1 MRKLVQS
8 YNQAGQQKDTRKI
21 SMNEEYKEN
30 KDTFRENDL
39 EMKEIDDHDYILD
52 AEPLGLELAEIY
64 KKLDKELPKIPEELM
79 V

>member
-8 YNQAGQQKDTRKI
+8 YNQTGKDTRKG
-21 SMNEEYKEN
+21 SMNEEIKEG
-30 KDTFRENDL
+30 KESYRENDL

-52 AEPLGLELAEIY
+52 AEPLNLELGEIY
-64 KKLDKELPKIPEELM
+64 KKLDKELPKIPDEIL